1 MLSFY
6 VFMFYFILYNICLK
20 KCLHVQG
27 EKKAVVIKSYNEL
40 FISYYGSVDCVKVHV
55 HMTSQISMRSLISAV
70 TRYVF
75 FSFVFFLFL
84 RNPLTESI
92 GHHIPT
98 AIKVRN
104 SLVNTVGHLV
114 GRKRKGNISPKS

>member
-27 EKKAVVIKSYNEL
+27 EKKAVIIKSYNEL
-40 FISYYGSVDCVKVHV
+40 FISYYGSADCVKVHV

-75 FSFVFFLFL
+75 FSFVFFSFFKKSSD
-84 RNPLTESI
+84 RIHWTPHT
-92 GHHIPT
+92 
-98 AIKVRN
+98 N
-104 SLVNTVGHLV
+104 SHQGPQQSREHS
-114 GRKRKGNISPKS
+114 GAFSREKKKRKYLP